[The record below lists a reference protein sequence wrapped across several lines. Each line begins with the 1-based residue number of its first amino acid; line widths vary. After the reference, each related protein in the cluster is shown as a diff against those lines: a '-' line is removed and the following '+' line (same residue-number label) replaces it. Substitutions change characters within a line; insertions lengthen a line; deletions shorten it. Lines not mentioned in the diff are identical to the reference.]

1 MLIVPKGK
9 LFVARLT
16 FWGGFAV
23 AVIGGAASIYLL
35 IAGLAVG
42 FLGAKLLDK
51 IYSCPKCG
59 FKLLRGSGSRL
70 DSLKEDVP
78 TRCPGCNPV
87 ITVKKQ

>member
-9 LFVARLT
+9 LFFARLL

-23 AVIGGAASIYLL
+23 AVIGGAVSLYIL

-42 FLGAKLLDK
+42 FVGAKLLDK

-59 FKLLRGSGSRL
+59 FKLLRGSSSRL
-70 DSLKEDVP
+70 DSLKEDIP
-78 TRCPGCNPV
+78 TRCPGCNAM
-87 ITVKKQ
+87 ITVEKR